1 MSDHHHPVTPKK
13 VYFAI
18 FGSLMV
24 LTAVTV
30 AVATVDLGALNTPVA
45 LLIAGAKA
53 ALVVW
58 FFMEVRHAEPLTKVV
73 ALSGV
78 LGLLITG
85 VFTFADYLSRGWL
98 PIPQGW

>member
-1 MSDHHHPVTPKK
+1 MSAHPVTPKK
-13 VYFAI
+13 VYFTI
-18 FGSLMV
+18 FGALMAF
-24 LTAVTV
+24 TALTV
-30 AVATVDLGALNTPVA
+30 AVARLDLGLLNTPVA

-53 ALVVW
+53 SLVVW
-58 FFMEVRHAEPLTKVV
+58 FFMEVRHAEPLTKIV

-78 LGLLITG
+78 IGLLIAG